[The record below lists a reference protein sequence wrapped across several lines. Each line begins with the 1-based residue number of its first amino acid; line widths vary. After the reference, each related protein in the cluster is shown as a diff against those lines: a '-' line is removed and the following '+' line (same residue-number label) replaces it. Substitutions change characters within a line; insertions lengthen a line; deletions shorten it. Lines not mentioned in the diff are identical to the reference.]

1 MFWKDRDDNPHPH
14 VGYQPDG
21 NMEVEKPSGFHT
33 GVIRPQPSW
42 TVNATEYTRIDI
54 DFSPS
59 TRIENYF
66 NSLSQDQCT
75 KLINQFGKMLDEL

>member
-14 VGYQPDG
+14 VGHQPDG

-42 TVNATEYTRIDI
+42 TVNATEYNRIDI

-75 KLINQFGKMLDEL
+75 KLINKFGKMLEEL